1 MILSS
6 VSTGC
11 TSSQQQLVD
20 LMKRTLFIQQAE
32 KRNVE
37 CTVASDLVESCLDKL
52 KSINAFDKPIEDK
65 LKLTSIAKAAVAA
78 NLDILEAQKLYTEL
92 LEASSALIL
101 TNKLHL
107 LYLAVPYTECVTIE
121 RQNVLDIVSIAI
133 EHILLY
139 SIQAENLVKATP
151 IHYPH

>member
-107 LYLAVPYTECVTIE
+107 LYLAVPYTECITIE

-133 EHILLY
+133 EHIIY
-139 SIQAENLVKATP
+139 SIQAENY
-151 IHYPH
+151 IR

>member
-11 TSSQQQLVD
+11 TSSQKQLVD

-32 KRNVE
+32 KNNDAY
-37 CTVASDLVESCLDKL
+37 TVASDLIESCLDKL
-52 KSINAFDKPIEDK
+52 KSINAFDKPIKEE
-65 LKLTSIAKAAVAA
+65 LKLTTVANAAVAA

-92 LEASSALIL
+92 IEASSALIL

-107 LYLAVPYTECVTIE
+107 LYLAVPYTECITLE
-121 RQNVLDIVSIAI
+121 RQNVLDIVRT
-133 EHILLY
+133 
-139 SIQAENLVKATP
+139 NK
-151 IHYPH
+151 